1 MKPNNPNQRKADV
14 QSVGE
19 SLQDLIRVYRLQ
31 GRLTQT
37 RVLEAWPEL
46 MGRPVALKTTELYFQ
61 NRKLFVRISSAPLRH
76 QLFMGRSEI
85 LLRVNESAG
94 DSIIDEVVFL

>member
-1 MKPNNPNQRKADV
+1 MKLPSPNQRKADV

-31 GRLTQT
+31 GKLTQA
-37 RVLEAWPEL
+37 RIIDAWPEL

-61 NRKLFVRISSAPLRH
+61 NRILFIRISSAPLRN
-76 QLFMGRSEI
+76 QLYLGRSEI
-85 LLRVNESAG
+85 LARVNEAAG
-94 DSIIDEVVFL
+94 DAIIDEVVFL

>member
-1 MKPNNPNQRKADV
+1 MKLPSPTQRKADV

-31 GRLTQT
+31 GKLTQT
-37 RVLEAWPEL
+37 RIIEAWPEL

-61 NRKLFVRISSAPLRH
+61 NRKLFVRITSAPLRH

-85 LLRVNESAG
+85 LGRINEAAG

>member
-1 MKPNNPNQRKADV
+1 MKLPNPNQRKADV
-14 QSVGE
+14 QSIGE

-31 GRLTQT
+31 GKLTQT
-37 RVLEAWPEL
+37 RVLAEWPEL

-61 NRKLFVRISSAPLRH
+61 GRKLFVRITSAPLRH
-76 QLFMGRSEI
+76 QLFMGRTEI
-85 LLRVNESAG
+85 LTRINETAG

>member
-1 MKPNNPNQRKADV
+1 MKSINPSQRKADV

-31 GRLTQT
+31 GKLTQT
-37 RVLEAWPEL
+37 RVIAAWPEL

-61 NRKLFVRISSAPLRH
+61 NRKLFVRITSAPLRH
-76 QLFMGRSEI
+76 QLFMGRTEI
-85 LLRVNESAG
+85 LSRVNEAAG

>member
-1 MKPNNPNQRKADV
+1 MKIINSSQRKADV

-19 SLQDLIRVYRLQ
+19 SLQDLIRVFRLQ
-31 GRLTQT
+31 GKLTQT

-85 LLRVNESAG
+85 LRRVNEAAG
-94 DSIIDEVVFL
+94 DTIIDEIVFL